1 MQKVLN
7 KTVRGKEGR
16 KADVY
21 CFWSMVIKKNKT
33 LGKEKAVFQLQTM
46 CCPHTLLVDGICFCP
61 VSVQSA
67 WVCVITM
74 LWSSDG

>member
-21 CFWSMVIKKNKT
+21 CFWSMVIKKKQNI
-33 LGKEKAVFQLQTM
+33 GKRKSCLSIANHVLSSYAVSRWDLFLS
-46 CCPHTLLVDGICFCP
+46 CECA
-61 VSVQSA
+61 VSVGMCYHYVVEQ
-67 WVCVITM
+67 
-74 LWSSDG
+74 